1 MTENEAVKEFNK
13 MIGRKMMTKNG
24 ISEKE
29 HELFQIAMDCLEEIQ
44 EYRAI
49 GKTREIKEVIQFLS
63 LDNDNTIIK
72 KMEELNKYKFIG
84 TIEQFREA
92 MEKQEA
98 KQYKVLKPCKSV
110 NYYQCPVCD
119 GLLHINE
126 NFCGNCGQAISWE
139 ESEEQQK

>member
-1 MTENEAVKEFNK
+1 MTENEAIKEFNK
-13 MIGRKMMTKNG
+13 MVGRKMMTQNG
-24 ISEKE
+24 ISEKD
-29 HELFQIAMDCLEEIQ
+29 HELLQIAMDCLEEIQ

-49 GKTREIKEVIQFLS
+49 GTV
-63 LDNDNTIIK
+63 
-72 KMEELNKYKFIG
+72 
-84 TIEQFREA
+84 EQFREA

-126 NFCGNCGQAISWE
+126 NFCGNCGQGISW
-139 ESEEQQK
+139 